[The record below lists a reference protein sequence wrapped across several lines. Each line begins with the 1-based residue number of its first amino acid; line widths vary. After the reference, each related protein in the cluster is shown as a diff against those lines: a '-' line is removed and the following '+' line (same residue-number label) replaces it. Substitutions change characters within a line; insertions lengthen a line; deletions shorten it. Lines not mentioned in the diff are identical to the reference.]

1 MPPSALVLEI
11 RGIDELERKLGKVE
25 AALRLGPILRAAALS
40 IKNEVARYPRH
51 TIANSPANPTG
62 RWYERGFGP
71 RWMRRDGSVG
81 GSRTSETLGRRW
93 TTRASPREARIGNN
107 ASYAPFVQG
116 RDQQAAFHARRGWKT
131 LEDVGEKEAQRV
143 IRQIE
148 AAIRGAMR

>member
-11 RGIDELERKLGKVE
+11 RGIDDLDRQLGKVE

-40 IKNEVARYPRH
+40 IKNEVATYPRS
-51 TIANSPANPTG
+51 TLANSPLART
-62 RWYERGFGP
+62 WYERGFGP
-71 RWMRRDGSVG
+71 RWMRRDGSIG

-93 TTRASPREARIGNN
+93 TTRVSSNEARIGNN

-148 AAIRGAMR
+148 AAIRRAIR

>member
-11 RGIDELERKLGKVE
+11 RGIDELDRQLGKVE

-40 IKNEVARYPRH
+40 IKNEVARYPPS
-51 TIANSPANPTG
+51 TLANSPLART
-62 RWYERGFGP
+62 WYERGFGP
-71 RWMRRDGSVG
+71 RWMRRDGSIG

-93 TTRASPREARIGNN
+93 TTRVSSREARIGNN

-148 AAIRGAMR
+148 AAIRRAMR

>member
-11 RGIDELERKLGKVE
+11 RGIDELDRQLGKVE

-40 IKNEVARYPRH
+40 IKNEVARYPPS
-51 TIANSPANPTG
+51 TLANSPLART
-62 RWYERGFGP
+62 WYERGFGP
-71 RWMRRDGSVG
+71 RWMRRDGSIG

-93 TTRASPREARIGNN
+93 TTRVSPREARVGNN

-148 AAIRGAMR
+148 AAIRRAMR

>member
-1 MPPSALVLEI
+1 MPSALVLEI
-11 RGIDELERKLGKVE
+11 RGIDELDRQLGKVE

-40 IKNEVARYPRH
+40 IKNEVARYPPS
-51 TIANSPANPTG
+51 TLANSPLART
-62 RWYERGFGP
+62 WYERGFGP
-71 RWMRRDGSVG
+71 RWMRRDGSIG

-93 TTRASPREARIGNN
+93 TTRVSPREARIGNN

-143 IRQIE
+143 IRRIE
-148 AAIRGAMR
+148 AAIRRAMQ

>member
-1 MPPSALVLEI
+1 MPSALVLEI
-11 RGIDELERKLGKVE
+11 RGIDELERKLGLVE
-25 AALRLGPILRAAALS
+25 AALRLGPILRAAASS
-40 IKNEVARYPRH
+40 IKNEVARYPPSS
-51 TIANSPANPTG
+51 IANSPTQR

-81 GSRTSETLGRRW
+81 GSRTSETLARRW
-93 TTRASPREARIGNN
+93 TTRVSANEARVGNN

-143 IRQIE
+143 IRKIE
-148 AAIRGAMR
+148 TAIARAMR